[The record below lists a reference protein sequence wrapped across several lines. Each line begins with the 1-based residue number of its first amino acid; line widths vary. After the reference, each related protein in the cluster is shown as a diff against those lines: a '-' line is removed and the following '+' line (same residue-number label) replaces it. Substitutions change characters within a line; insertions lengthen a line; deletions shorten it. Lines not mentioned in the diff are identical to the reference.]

1 MTKSRWVGAMCAVA
15 ALVGAT
21 AVHGAA
27 SGTNDGQWR
36 MYSGDNAAIKILAA
50 RSDQINDGTPPG
62 FGGKQFSAFDK
73 TTGEL
78 LWTTELE
85 AGATGAPMTY
95 MHRASSTWCLRL
107 GGSSTRRS
115 SSPSRCRSLRQRYS
129 RSRRR

>member
-1 MTKSRWVGAMCAVA
+1 
-15 ALVGAT
+15 
-21 AVHGAA
+21 
-27 SGTNDGQWR
+27 

-95 MHRASSTWCLRL
+95 MHRGKQHAVFAI
-107 GGSSTRRS
+107 GGQQHAAEFVAFAL
-115 SSPSRCRSLRQRYS
+115 P
-129 RSRRR
+129 